1 MESKKYNQLL
11 AEVILMPLI
20 NTSFNANDPLHDYI
34 KAYYELVNKKTHDN
48 YRSETKKAFS
58 MAQNALLDIFIRDLR
73 WEHLDNAH
81 LLIEAFYSGIK
92 MSELYD
98 YNTDDL
104 GAFYLQH
111 IFNIARTFVTF
122 RDGIISVRNRSDE
135 NDPLLPAYSYMN
147 KLELWNNIS
156 RTATSDLFI
165 SAACVNFGITDTNYL
180 INIPN
185 LVNLSDIP
193 LRTVLKK
200 GVAETHMH
208 MNAGISYS
216 YHWKCCMD
224 MFDYKGKTNDL
235 WFCTLFRFYSA
246 KFLEEHSE
254 YQSYSDFLENL
265 EESFKITFYDKYIFE
280 SRVESPSSREIKFF
294 IENIEKEYG
303 INESAMEDI
312 LFDTV
317 FVRYKEQGTSSEI
330 IWYHKL
336 LTYLKNNYDKTIM
349 KHLLIYIR
357 NKNSYFNDKIQQTKI
372 GGLEYF
378 KRHYDHAVRVPR
390 NPKESYNLYKEKI
403 VYSIFQE
410 QCRTGNLKLLEL
422 KISPNIIS
430 SSHTTIMS
438 EDEMQYETLK
448 QLKTIFK
455 AYSKY
460 INDTV
465 SKSANPDK
473 LCFPKIGIVYHF
485 IKQNDSDNFNGYN
498 CVINDKSAEIDCM
511 DYNTMRN
518 LNIKFSRMLRN
529 LFEKYPL
536 ISDYVVGIDAAA
548 LENSAE
554 PWVFAPVFRDFRPSN
569 YVLPIS
575 MATRKNIQ
583 NIGLTYHVGEDFRH
597 IISGLR
603 HIDEVL
609 SHFNYC
615 SGDRLGHAIALG
627 VDIDKLAEDNP
638 IVVIPVMEYLENLL
652 WMWSKVKSLNLSNA
666 PGNLEYKIMNL
677 AQSLYSPECAEI
689 DVYTL
694 WRVYNEKFNL
704 LTDNITDKV
713 REKSS
718 CKLVDQNR
726 QTFRW
731 TFENLLCTHFC
742 PCYYERYNQSV
753 FVKMTK
759 EEIEFCKSLQKDL
772 INKIE
777 KYGVYV
783 ETNPSSNLSIGDVKS
798 IFSHPIL
805 KINKRGLPID
815 NGTSNCIMATINSDD
830 PIIFSTCVE
839 NEFAYVY
846 YSLLNAGCSREET
859 LQWIDKIRE
868 YGMDSSFVK
877 YDKDYKEMLKDF
889 EEIQNY

>member
-1 MESKKYNQLL
+1 
-11 AEVILMPLI
+11 
-20 NTSFNANDPLHDYI
+20 
-34 KAYYELVNKKTHDN
+34 
-48 YRSETKKAFS
+48 
-58 MAQNALLDIFIRDLR
+58 
-73 WEHLDNAH
+73 
-81 LLIEAFYSGIK
+81 
-92 MSELYD
+92 
-98 YNTDDL
+98 
-104 GAFYLQH
+104 
-111 IFNIARTFVTF
+111 
-122 RDGIISVRNRSDE
+122 
-135 NDPLLPAYSYMN
+135 
-147 KLELWNNIS
+147 
-156 RTATSDLFI
+156 
-165 SAACVNFGITDTNYL
+165 
-180 INIPN
+180 
-185 LVNLSDIP
+185 
-193 LRTVLKK
+193 
-200 GVAETHMH
+200 
-208 MNAGISYS
+208 
-216 YHWKCCMD
+216 
-224 MFDYKGKTNDL
+224 
-235 WFCTLFRFYSA
+235 
-246 KFLEEHSE
+246 
-254 YQSYSDFLENL
+254 
-265 EESFKITFYDKYIFE
+265 
-280 SRVESPSSREIKFF
+280 
-294 IENIEKEYG
+294 
-303 INESAMEDI
+303 
-312 LFDTV
+312 
-317 FVRYKEQGTSSEI
+317 
-330 IWYHKL
+330 
-336 LTYLKNNYDKTIM
+336 M

-422 KISPNIIS
+422 KISPNVIS
-430 SSHTTIMS
+430 SSHTTVMS
-438 EDEMQYETLK
+438 EDEMQYKTLK
-448 QLKTIFK
+448 QLKIIFK

-473 LCFPKIGIVYHF
+473 LCFPRIGIVYHF

-529 LFEKYPL
+529 LFEKFPL

-575 MATRKNIQ
+575 MTTRKNIQ

-638 IVVIPVMEYLENLL
+638 IVVIPVMEHLENLL

-666 PGNLEYKIMNL
+666 PGNLEYKIMSL

-704 LTDNITDKV
+704 LTDSITDKV

-742 PCYYERYNQSV
+742 PCYYERYSQSV

-815 NGTSNCIMATINSDD
+815 NGNSNCVMATINSDD

-868 YGMDSSFVK
+868 YGIDSSFVK

>member
-20 NTSFNANDPLHDYI
+20 NASFNGNDLLHNYI
-34 KAYYELVNKKTHDN
+34 KAYYELVNKKSNSNH
-48 YRSETKKAFS
+48 RSKIKETFS
-58 MAQNALLDIFIRDLR
+58 IAKNKLLDSFACDLR

-92 MSELYD
+92 MLELYN
-98 YNTDDL
+98 YSTDDL
-104 GAFYLQH
+104 GEFYLQH
-111 IFNIARTFVTF
+111 IFNISRTFITF
-122 RDGIISVRNRSDE
+122 RDGIVSIRNRTDE
-135 NDPLLPAYSYMN
+135 YDPLLPNYSYIN

-165 SAACVNFGITDTNYL
+165 SAAYINFGITDAKYL
-180 INIPN
+180 INVPN

-193 LRTVLKK
+193 LRAILKK

-216 YHWKCCMD
+216 YHWKCCMG
-224 MFDYKGKTNDL
+224 MFSYKGKTNDL

-246 KFLEEHSE
+246 KFLEECSKF
-254 YQSYSDFLENL
+254 QSYDTFLAQL
-265 EESFKITFYDKYIFE
+265 EKKLKVDFYDKYTYD
-280 SRVESPSSREIKFF
+280 SNAESPSNREIILLVK
-294 IENIEKEYG
+294 NIEKEYG
-303 INESAMEDI
+303 INELAIEDI

-317 FVRYKEQGTSSEI
+317 FARYKDQNTSSEI
-330 IWYHKL
+330 IWYFKL
-336 LTYLKNNYDKTIM
+336 LTYLKNNYDRTIM
-349 KHLLIYIR
+349 NHLLIYIR
-357 NKNSYFNDKIQQTKI
+357 HKNSYFNDKIQQTKI
-372 GGLEYF
+372 GGLDYF
-378 KRHYDHAVRVPR
+378 QMHYDNAVKVPY
-390 NPKESYNLYKEKI
+390 NPREDYNLYKEQI
-403 VYSIFQE
+403 IYSIFQE
-410 QCRTGNLKLLEL
+410 QCRTGNLKALEL

-430 SSHTTIMS
+430 SANTTAMS
-438 EDEMQYETLK
+438 EDEMQYKTLK
-448 QLKTIFK
+448 QLKIIFK

-460 INDTV
+460 ITDIV
-465 SKSANPDK
+465 SKSADPSK
-473 LCFPKIGIVYHF
+473 LRFPQIGIVYHF
-485 IKQNDSDNFNGYN
+485 IKQNDNDNFNGYN
-498 CVINDKSAEIDCM
+498 CIINDKSTEINCM

-518 LNIKFSRMLRN
+518 LNIKFSRMLRK
-529 LFEKYPL
+529 LFERFPL
-536 ISDYVVGIDAAA
+536 ISDYVIGIDAAS

-575 MATRKNIQ
+575 METRKNIQ

-609 SHFNYC
+609 SYFNYC

-627 VDIDKLAEDNP
+627 VDIDKLMDDNP
-638 IVVIPVMEYLENLL
+638 IVVIPIMEHLENLL

-666 PGNLEYKIMNL
+666 PGNLEYKIMSI
-677 AQSLYSPECAEI
+677 AQNLYSPEYAEI

-704 LTDNITDKV
+704 LTDNITDRV
-713 REKSS
+713 RMKSG
-718 CKLVDQNR
+718 CKLMR
-726 QTFRW
+726 QKRRTFKW
-731 TFENLLCTHFC
+731 TFEKLLCTHFC
-742 PCYYERYNQSV
+742 PCYYEKYSQPI

-783 ETNPSSNLSIGDVKS
+783 ETNPSSNLSIGDVKN

-815 NGTSNCIMATINSDD
+815 NGTNNCIMATINSDD
-830 PIIFSTCVE
+830 PMIFSTCVE

-868 YGMDSSFVK
+868 YGINSSFIK
-877 YDKDYKEMLKDF
+877 YDKDYKEMLRDF
-889 EEIQNY
+889 EEIEKY